1 MLGFGC
7 GSFFSTEVKSGWVK
21 WPVTT
26 TLDEPEALSRS
37 FSMVWITT
45 LGFIGLN
52 AAGVITCSSMFLYF
66 LNS

>member
-1 MLGFGC
+1 VDLVAICSRSMI
-7 GSFFSTEVKSGWVK
+7 
-21 WPVTT
+21 
-26 TLDEPEALSRS
+26 DEDNGRGLVIIFIILLKKDLWS

-45 LGFIGLN
+45 LGFVGLN